1 MTIMPGQKVAL
12 VGYSGSG
19 KSSIIQLL
27 NRFYDIEEGNGEILI
42 DGINIK
48 EYNLYELRKKIGLV
62 SQEPVIFKRNIYEN
76 ILYGKLD
83 SNEEDILDM
92 AKKANIETFLIDK
105 KYEKKDN
112 LLSGGEKQRVAIARA
127 FIKDPKI
134 ILLDEVTSAMDKE
147 TESKLQKNIIE
158 LQKNRTCIN
167 ISHRLN
173 NIINSDIIFV
183 IDSGQLVEKGTH
195 KELLDLKGKYYTLWK
210 YSKR

>member
-1 MTIMPGQKVAL
+1 
-12 VGYSGSG
+12 
-19 KSSIIQLL
+19 
-27 NRFYDIEEGNGEILI
+27 
-42 DGINIK
+42 
-48 EYNLYELRKKIGLV
+48 
-62 SQEPVIFKRNIYEN
+62 
-76 ILYGKLD
+76 
-83 SNEEDILDM
+83 
-92 AKKANIETFLIDK
+92 
-105 KYEKKDN
+105 
-112 LLSGGEKQRVAIARA
+112 
-127 FIKDPKI
+127 
-134 ILLDEVTSAMDKE
+134 MDKE

>member
-1 MTIMPGQKVAL
+1 M
-12 VGYSGSG
+12 
-19 KSSIIQLL
+19 
-27 NRFYDIEEGNGEILI
+27 F
-42 DGINIK
+42 
-48 EYNLYELRKKIGLV
+48 ELRKKIGLV

-83 SNEEDILDM
+83 SNEEDILEM

-147 TESKLQKNIIE
+147 TESRLQKNIIE

-173 NIINSDIIFV
+173 TIINSDIIFV